1 MSFAPLIDH
10 NEIKGSRNL
19 HVLTLYRSQL
29 CTGLIARLVRQ
40 DKFNRIANSDE
51 MIAQTVE
58 KYEVPLTPLIAI
70 KLSGNFL
77 IIAEIRVGASVLGE
91 TPHTSIQRP

>member
-1 MSFAPLIDH
+1 
-10 NEIKGSRNL
+10 
-19 HVLTLYRSQL
+19 
-29 CTGLIARLVRQ
+29 
-40 DKFNRIANSDE
+40 